1 MTGESDGRIAFVI
14 PRPDFGA
21 GVVIVGTTDGP
32 APAEPERVEV
42 EPADVNYLMGLLHRY
57 FPELK
62 LQVSDILSAYV
73 GVRPLMGAQAGL
85 PQTGTVGSEGQPGG
99 SRDRAVSLQKV
110 SREHHIGPG
119 PGGTTLVAG
128 GKYTTARAMAE
139 EIVDHALMY
148 WRRDHREG
156 RADALPDRA
165 LLVRR
170 GPRRSTREPINPA
183 ATPPALRL
191 ARARAGAGARA
202 EGGAVAPSAGAVPEA
217 LYDRYGAEAATVR
230 QLDEEARR
238 ALPGAPGDPEG
249 FPCLLGQFRFALR
262 QGMALHLEDFY
273 LRRVPLFASRADRG
287 LPWAETL
294 ARLWATERNLTAGD
308 AARELESLRAELDRR
323 SAWKGRL

>member
-1 MTGESDGRIAFVI
+1 
-14 PRPDFGA
+14 
-21 GVVIVGTTDGP
+21 
-32 APAEPERVEV
+32 VEV

-73 GVRPLMGAQAGL
+73 GVRPLVGAQAGL

-99 SRDRAVSLQKV
+99 SRVRAVSLQKV

-148 WRRDHREG
+148 WRNDHREG

-183 ATPPALRL
+183 AAPPALR
-191 ARARAGAGARA
+191 RARAGAG
-202 EGGAVAPSAGAVPEA
+202 GGAVVPGAAALPEA
-217 LYDRYGAEAATVR
+217 LYDRYGAEAAIVH

-238 ALPGAPGDPEG
+238 ALPGAPADPKG

-273 LRRVPLFASRADRG
+273 LRRVPLFASRADQG
-287 LPWAETL
+287 LPWAESL

-308 AARELESLRAELDRR
+308 VARELESLRTELARR
-323 SAWKGRL
+323 SAWKARL